1 MPNRD
6 VRLIAAAL
14 AALVVLGTA
23 APAQKVFKDEK
34 YGYCVKTV
42 PKWVAVPVQP
52 TERYTVVK
60 WASPRDERRYP
71 GRMMV
76 HVFDRKAGEDKVGEM
91 VNPFMRPSRSF
102 SEWAKR
108 NRQGLTLDAPEPLEA
123 KGAAGG
129 KVAGQMYETTYGEMN
144 DPRLGPRSGY
154 FTVIAIFTLQ
164 EREYA
169 LEIFCGVAVKKKYRR
184 IFLRVVKSFRFIA
197 AGKKDVAAA
206 QATSP
211 REAARLR
218 ARKDAERVPGWWY
231 VESENYFIVTNT
243 SGKRKARIHDLKRR
257 LEAMRVLYERDFPPV
272 KPITAVSIVRVCKDM
287 QSYRHYGG
295 PPGSG
300 GYWYSAAQELVIFH
314 RGEKNFARS
323 VLNHEAF
330 HQYIHYACGEINPHI
345 WYNEGHADY
354 YGGAEVLGNRAV
366 IRVNKMRVDTIRG
379 ALRAGTYVPLPR
391 FLRYTQAQYYRNAQ
405 LCYAQGW
412 SLVYF
417 LTRGVDKAH
426 PWQKILPVYFKVL
439 IETGKPKQAL
449 DTAFKGVDLTALDAA
464 WKKFILEKKM
474 VRP

>member
-1 MPNRD
+1 M
-6 VRLIAAAL
+6 VAL
-14 AALVVLGTA
+14 FALTTA
-23 APAQKVFKDEK
+23 ASAQKVFTE
-34 YGYCVKTV
+34 YPCFSSLKTV

-52 TERYTVVK
+52 TERNTVVK

-76 HVFDRKAGEDKVGEM
+76 HVFDRKAGEDQEGALA
-91 VNPFMRPSRSF
+91 NPFFRPSRSF
-102 SEWAKR
+102 REWAKR
-108 NRQGLTLDAPEPLEA
+108 YRRGLVLDAPASVEA
-123 KGAAGG
+123 KGASGG
-129 KVAGQMYETTYGEMN
+129 KVTGQLFETTYGERN
-144 DPRLGPRSGY
+144 DPRLGPRTGY
-154 FTVIAIFTLQ
+154 FTIIAIFALQ

-169 LEIFCGVAVKKKYRR
+169 LEIYCGAAVKKKYRR
-184 IFLRVVKSFRFIA
+184 TFLRVVKSFRFIA

-211 REAARLR
+211 REAARRR
-218 ARKDAERVPGWWY
+218 ARQDAERVPGWWY
-231 VESENYFIVTNT
+231 MESENYFIVTNT
-243 SGKRKARIHDLKRR
+243 SGKRKTRINDLKRR
-257 LEAMRVLYERDFPPV
+257 LEAMRELYERDFPPV

-300 GYWYSAAQELVIFH
+300 GYWNSAAQELVIFH

-354 YGGAEVLGNRAV
+354 YGGAEVIGNRAV

-379 ALRAGTYVPLPR
+379 ALRTGTYVPLKK

-426 PWQKILPVYFKVL
+426 PWHRILAVYFKTL
-439 IETGKPKQAL
+439 LDTGKPKQAL
-449 DTAFKGVDLTALDAA
+449 DTAFKGVDLPALDAA
-464 WKKFILEKKM
+464 WKKFILEKKK